1 MATIKVKQIKSKI
14 GYPVDQKRTLQA
26 LGLRKISQVV
36 EVEVWAVLLLVVTR
50 EPRLVLVIRERLVS
64 KVVRCLSSVV
74 CRRLVSRTSI
84 TRSTLQ

>member
-36 EVEVWAVLLLVVTR
+36 EVEYSFNPWYDSQGA
-50 EPRLVLVIRERLVS
+50 PPGD
-64 KVVRCLSSVV
+64 
-74 CRRLVSRTSI
+74 RR
-84 TRSTLQ
+84 